1 LIDEKPV
8 NFTTIGSFL
17 KLPPQTIYTW
27 YRQYL
32 SGYPEAVAGGVWGK
46 DNFTGSDK
54 RQKTVPVLKPENMG
68 EEMAIDE
75 KMIDEEF
82 YTVLTNRKTG
92 KIALLAETLQTGDLS
107 KLIDKLGEAKN
118 AVKEI
123 TMDLSST
130 YERLCEQSFPG
141 ATIIADKFHVV
152 KHIVEAVQAL
162 RLRLKQDE
170 LNQLPATKKERRAYE
185 KATKLTNGESRIEML
200 TRSRYLLFNRQQDWT
215 ISQQKRAALL
225 FETFPSLKITYQ
237 LTQQIRQWL
246 DISNVGNYEW
256 QIERQLIA
264 WYDDAEQAKLPEI
277 ENLIRLIGSHEQK
290 IMNYFIKGK
299 TNAKAEAMNNKIQ
312 RFITANY
319 GVRDKDFF
327 MYRLAHYFS

>member
-1 LIDEKPV
+1 MIDEKPV
-8 NFTTIGSFL
+8 NFTAIGSFL
-17 KLPPQTIYTW
+17 KLKPQTVYIW

-32 SGYPEAVAGGVWGK
+32 SGYTEAVASGDWGK
-46 DNFTGSDK
+46 DNFKGSDK
-54 RQKTVPVLKPENMG
+54 RQRAVPVLKPENMG

-92 KIALLAETLQTGDLS
+92 KIALLAETLQAEDLS
-107 KLIDKLGEAKN
+107 RLVDKMGAAKH
-118 AVKEI
+118 AVKEV
-123 TMDLSST
+123 TMDLSPT
-130 YERLCEQSFPG
+130 YERLCEQSFPR
-141 ATIIADKFHVV
+141 ATVVADKFHVV

-162 RLRLKQDE
+162 RLRLKQEE
-170 LNQLPATKKERRAYE
+170 LNQLPTTKKERRAYE
-185 KATKLTNGESRIEML
+185 KTTRLINGETRIEIL
-200 TRSRYLLFNRQQDWT
+200 TRSRYILFKRHGDWT
-215 ISQQKRAALL
+215 ASQQKRAALL
-225 FETFPSLKITYQ
+225 FETFPSLKKVYE

-246 DISNVGNYEW
+246 DTSNVGNYEW

-277 ENLIRLIGSHEQK
+277 ENLIRLIASHEQK

-312 RFITANY
+312 RFITTNY